1 MEHFAERR
9 AQGNAPQKRVQSMPF
24 PDGVVSSAA
33 VSRAP
38 AGQVARLEQV
48 REGRLGP
55 LRTLERVWRRLREV
69 VDLLSAAEGK
79 MGHGEASRLPG
90 DQS

>member
-55 LRTLERVWRRLREV
+55 AEDVGKSLEE
-69 VDLLSAAEGK
+69 AEGS
-79 MGHGEASRLPG
+79 G
-90 DQS
+90 